1 MLDHLYKNFIPK
13 VLYKK
18 DAEEEMQQL
27 MVLAV
32 PQGQPGGEEP
42 IAPPKVED
50 LVEEKAR
57 DKFEFKNV
65 PEVLVE
71 LIESTPD
78 FAQPASGDG
87 AAE

>member
-1 MLDHLYKNFIPK
+1 
-13 VLYKK
+13 
-18 DAEEEMQQL
+18 

-32 PQGQPGGEEP
+32 PQEGGNVDLQEQ

-65 PEVLVE
+65 P
-71 LIESTPD
+71 
-78 FAQPASGDG
+78 
-87 AAE
+87 

>member
-1 MLDHLYKNFIPK
+1 MLNHLYKNFIPK
-13 VLYKK
+13 VLFKK

-32 PQGQPGGEEP
+32 PQEGGNVDLQEQ
-42 IAPPKVED
+42 IAPPKVEE

-65 PEVLVE
+65 P
-71 LIESTPD
+71 
-78 FAQPASGDG
+78 
-87 AAE
+87 